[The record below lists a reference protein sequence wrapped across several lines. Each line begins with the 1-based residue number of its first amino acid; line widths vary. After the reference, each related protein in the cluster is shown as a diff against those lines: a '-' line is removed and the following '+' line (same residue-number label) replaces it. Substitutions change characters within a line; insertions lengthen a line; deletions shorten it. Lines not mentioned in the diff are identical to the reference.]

1 MTFDVIKQTKMNYN
15 VSKLESIGVF
25 MDLAS
30 RLLLLLEV
38 SELGSFSKVSEHR
51 NVNRSAISKQ
61 IVKLEDELGV
71 QLLNR
76 TTRSLSLTA
85 AGSEMVSQAR
95 HLRELLNNSKRLA
108 ENYHSEPRGELKI
121 SSSALFG
128 RQYVQQAVLKFQTL
142 YPDVRIELLLED
154 RMVDIVGEGF
164 DIGFRIG
171 KPKESNLIAK
181 QIARNRLLI
190 VAAPSFIKKYGL
202 PKTIP
207 KLESMPAVVYS
218 SQGLV
223 IDKFNYLDASGN
235 EAHFQLTPT
244 YKVNEVEML
253 INTALAG
260 NMLTVTTAQMIKNEI
275 LDGTLV
281 PLMTHINLT
290 DYGTFYA
297 VYPHRNAPLKTKLFI
312 ETLREVIGEDNPI
325 WEERIP
331 GFSKMYGRNS

>member
-1 MTFDVIKQTKMNYN
+1 
-15 VSKLESIGVF
+15 

-30 RLLLLLEV
+30 RLLLLQEV
-38 SELGSFSKVSEHR
+38 SELGSFAKVSEYR

-61 IVKLEDELGV
+61 IVKLEDDLGV

-95 HLRELLNNSKRLA
+95 QLRDLLDNSKRIA
-108 ENYHSEPRGELKI
+108 ANYHSEPRGELKI
-121 SSSALFG
+121 SSSTLFG
-128 RQYVQQAVLKFQTL
+128 RQYVQKAILKFQTL
-142 YPDVRIELLLED
+142 YPDVRVELLLED

-171 KPKESNLIAK
+171 EPKESNLIAK
-181 QIARNRLLI
+181 KIARNRLLI
-190 VAAPSFIKKYGL
+190 VASPEFLQKYGT
-202 PKTIP
+202 PKTVP

-218 SQGLV
+218 AQGLV
-223 IDKFNYLDASGN
+223 IDKFKYRDNSGS
-235 EAHFQLTPT
+235 EAHFRLKPI

-260 NMLTVTTAQMIKNEI
+260 KMLTVTTAQMIENEI
-275 LDGTLV
+275 LEGKLV
-281 PLMTHINLT
+281 PIMTHLNLS

-297 VYPHRNAPLKTKLFI
+297 VYPHRNAPMKTTLFI
-312 ETLREVIGEDNPI
+312 RAIKDVIGEEVPI
-325 WEERIP
+325 WETRIP
-331 GFSKMYGRNS
+331 DFDRMYGYVS

>member
-1 MTFDVIKQTKMNYN
+1 MNYN
-15 VSKLESIGVF
+15 VPLLEPISEI

-38 SELGSFSKVSEHR
+38 SELGSFAKVSEHR

-76 TTRSLSLTA
+76 TTRSLSLTV
-85 AGSEMVSQAR
+85 AGSEMVNQAR
-95 HLRELLNNSKRLA
+95 QLRDLLNNSRRLA

-121 SSSALFG
+121 SSSTLFG
-128 RQYVQQAVLKFQTL
+128 RQYVQQAILKFQAL
-142 YPDVRIELLLED
+142 YPDIRIELLLED
-154 RMVDIVGEGF
+154 RMVDFIGEGF

-171 KPKESNLIAK
+171 EPKTSNLIAK
-181 QIARNRLLI
+181 PIARNRLLV
-190 VAAPSFIKKYGL
+190 VASPKFLKKYGT
-202 PKTIP
+202 PKSVP
-207 KLESMPAVVYS
+207 KLESMPAVIYS
-218 SQGLV
+218 SQGLL
-223 IDKFNYLDASGN
+223 IDKFKYLDNLGK
-235 EAHFQLTPT
+235 EAHFQLTPA

-260 NMLTVTTAQMIKNEI
+260 NMLAVITAQMIENEI
-275 LDGTLV
+275 IDGKLI
-281 PLMTHINLT
+281 PIMTHLNLA

-312 ETLREVIGEDNPI
+312 KTLKELVGEKVPVWETK
-325 WEERIP
+325 IP
-331 GFSKMYGRNS
+331 DFEKMYGHK

>member
-1 MTFDVIKQTKMNYN
+1 MFPLRNQLGGD
-15 VSKLESIGVF
+15 

-38 SELGSFSKVSEHR
+38 SELGSFTKASEYR

-76 TTRSLSLTA
+76 TTRSLSLTV
-85 AGSEMVSQAR
+85 AGNEMVGQAR
-95 HLRELLNNSKRLA
+95 QLRDLLANSKRLA

-121 SSSALFG
+121 SSSTLFG
-128 RQYVQQAVLKFQTL
+128 RQYVQKAILKFQTL
-142 YPDVRIELLLED
+142 YPDVRVELRLED

-171 KPKESNLIAK
+171 EPKESNLITK

-190 VAAPSFIKKYGL
+190 VASPEFIQKYGA
-202 PKTIP
+202 PKTVP
-207 KLESMPAVVYS
+207 KLESLPAVVYS
-218 SQGLV
+218 AQGLV
-223 IDKFNYLDASGN
+223 IDKFKYADNSGN
-235 EAHFQLTPT
+235 EAHFQLTPA

-260 NMLTVTTAQMIKNEI
+260 NMLTVTTAQMIENEI
-275 LDGTLV
+275 LDGKLI
-281 PLMTHINLT
+281 PIMTHLNLT

-297 VYPHRNAPLKTKLFI
+297 VYPHRNAPMKTKLFI
-312 ETLREVIGEDNPI
+312 KTLKEVIGEGVPI
-325 WEERIP
+325 WETRIP
-331 GFSKMYGRNS
+331 DFDKMYGYDN

>member
-1 MTFDVIKQTKMNYN
+1 
-15 VSKLESIGVF
+15 

-61 IVKLEDELGV
+61 IVKLEGELGV

-76 TTRSLSLTA
+76 TTRSLSLTV
-85 AGSEMVSQAR
+85 AGTEMVSQAR
-95 HLRELLNNSKRLA
+95 QLRDLLNNSKRLA

-121 SSSALFG
+121 SSSTLFG
-128 RQYVQQAVLKFQTL
+128 RQYVQKAILQFQAL
-142 YPDVRIELLLED
+142 YPDIQVELLLED

-171 KPKESNLIAK
+171 EPKESNLISK

-190 VAAPSFIKKYGL
+190 VAAPEFIKKYGL
-202 PKTIP
+202 PTTIP
-207 KLESMPAVVYS
+207 KLERMPAVVYS
-218 SQGLV
+218 AQGLV
-223 IDKFNYLDASGN
+223 IDRFKYIDNSGN
-235 EAHFQLTPT
+235 DAYFQLTPA

-260 NMLTVTTAQMIKNEI
+260 NMLTVTTAQMIENEI
-275 LDGTLV
+275 VDGKLT
-281 PLMTHINLT
+281 PIMTHINLA

-312 ETLREVIGEDNPI
+312 KALKEVIGEKVPI
-325 WEERIP
+325 WESKIP
-331 GFSKMYGRNS
+331 NFDKMYGRNS

>member
-1 MTFDVIKQTKMNYN
+1 MNYN
-15 VSKLESIGVF
+15 VPLLEPISEI

-38 SELGSFSKVSEHR
+38 SELGSFAKVSEHR

-76 TTRSLSLTA
+76 TTRSLSLTV
-85 AGSEMVSQAR
+85 AGSEMVNQAR
-95 HLRELLNNSKRLA
+95 QLRDLLNNSRRLA

-121 SSSALFG
+121 SSSTLFG
-128 RQYVQQAVLKFQTL
+128 RQYVQQAILKFQAL
-142 YPDVRIELLLED
+142 YPDIRIELLLED
-154 RMVDIVGEGF
+154 RMVDFIGEGF

-171 KPKESNLIAK
+171 EPKASNLIAK
-181 QIARNRLLI
+181 PIARNRLLV
-190 VAAPSFIKKYGL
+190 VASPKFLKKYGT
-202 PKTIP
+202 PKSVP
-207 KLESMPAVVYS
+207 KLESMPAVIYS
-218 SQGLV
+218 SQGLL
-223 IDKFNYLDASGN
+223 IDKFKYLDNLGK
-235 EAHFQLTPT
+235 EAHFQLTPA

-260 NMLTVTTAQMIKNEI
+260 NMLAVITAQMIENEI
-275 LDGTLV
+275 IDGKLI
-281 PLMTHINLT
+281 PIMTHLNLA

-312 ETLREVIGEDNPI
+312 KTLKELVGEKVPVWETK
-325 WEERIP
+325 IP
-331 GFSKMYGRNS
+331 DFEKMYGHK